1 MHTFIERY
9 RNALT
14 LIGFAAATG
23 AGLALGWGLHPGKE
37 LMHEPPAPAIELSNA
52 TVLER
57 QPSLA
62 VPSAILEAA
71 AEVRGA
77 KLERA
82 AKLTVQPTQ
91 LDCEPLHVELGVL
104 RMKDDTQRI
113 VVRSDD
119 AAILGGVDI
128 PIDRTLPRAP
138 KWSAGALYNPVDQT
152 YGAYLDRDLGPF
164 RAGIDLMQDRD
175 HDGAMIVLRFGVRF

>member
-1 MHTFIERY
+1 RLGRAHDCEGLQVTACADACTTPEPLNPHGGADGASMHTFIERY

-91 LDCEPLHVELGVL
+91 LDCEPLHV
-104 RMKDDTQRI
+104 
-113 VVRSDD
+113 
-119 AAILGGVDI
+119 
-128 PIDRTLPRAP
+128 
-138 KWSAGALYNPVDQT
+138 
-152 YGAYLDRDLGPF
+152 
-164 RAGIDLMQDRD
+164 
-175 HDGAMIVLRFGVRF
+175 